1 MTSITNMPRSK
12 SKALALN
19 NSLAVSKEPTST
31 EQATQRIVQN
41 LDASY
46 KKADLQAVVN
56 SCSHLSSEE
65 QNMLLT
71 LLTDFEPLYDG
82 TLGAWKTMPVSF
94 ELKEGVRPYHGR
106 AFPIPKVHKE
116 TIMKEIRRLFELGVL
131 EWQSL
136 SEWAAPSFI

>member
-1 MTSITNMPRSK
+1 
-12 SKALALN
+12 
-19 NSLAVSKEPTST
+19 
-31 EQATQRIVQN
+31 
-41 LDASY
+41 
-46 KKADLQAVVN
+46 
-56 SCSHLSSEE
+56 
-65 QNMLLT
+65 MLLE
-71 LLTDFEPLYDG
+71 LLTNYEPLYDG